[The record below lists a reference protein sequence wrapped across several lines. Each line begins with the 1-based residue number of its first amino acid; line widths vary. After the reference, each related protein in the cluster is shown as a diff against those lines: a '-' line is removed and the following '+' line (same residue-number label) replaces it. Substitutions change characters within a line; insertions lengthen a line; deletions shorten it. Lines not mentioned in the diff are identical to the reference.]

1 MPWIKDVFVL
11 ARDLVFYDTSSSSS
25 VFPHDLVSDIQ
36 SNAGDEVCRLYQ
48 ALFGTPKLLC
58 QRCSIWPLL
67 CPFSLMKRAGL
78 QNMLWGMWACPF
90 SLIKRAGL
98 QNMLWGMWAC
108 LTWEV

>member
-36 SNAGDEVCRLYQ
+36 SNAGYEVCCLYQ
-48 ALFGTPKLLC
+48 ALFGTPKLLY

-78 QNMLWGMWACPF
+78 QNMLWGMWAC
-90 SLIKRAGL
+90 
-98 QNMLWGMWAC
+98 
-108 LTWEV
+108 LTWAVRGVRQSKSVKVGSQAAVSGA